1 MRFERVELDGFGRF
15 HQAAWALGEGLTVI
29 RGDNEAGK
37 TTFLNAVRALL
48 FGFEATRDG
57 RTWYPAF
64 AGGRRGGRLVLRTAA
79 GERWVVERH
88 GERGGGGTLVV
99 RAPNG
104 SQGGQETLDRLL
116 RGADKD
122 LFNNIFAFGLGELQ
136 NFHSLSTEGVRGRI
150 YGASAGLGGSSA
162 VDLEQELRAQ
172 LRESFVPSG
181 SKPPLNELLARIEQV
196 RAEIADLAHQPA
208 EHAAAHRERN
218 ELMARSEE
226 LRGRIRVLRERVLRL
241 GRIEEAGPIAAELML
256 LETDLAAGDATLDD
270 LPTDAVAILDRL
282 LGELEAARA
291 RLASIDE
298 QLAETRSERARTQ
311 PDDGVLGLADEV
323 TAVLEERTARAA
335 AEGRRGDLEAARSRS
350 AATVAEQLS
359 RVGGWDE
366 ARLVAIDDSI
376 PAVEA
381 TRSHERTLDSAGKLA
396 REAEARHRA
405 AADELERR
413 EREGGAEETLDDA
426 AIEARAGA
434 LRSLEALR
442 IQRATAEALAQ
453 RGDRAGLRLGP
464 AGLTAL
470 ALLVV
475 AGGAL
480 IGTFAGATLMGLLAG
495 ILLAAIAVAVLATT
509 GRGGP
514 AVGKG
519 ADLEQLDDERR
530 RLLASL
536 SLAPDA
542 TDDDVHRV
550 ADTAATE
557 RARRS
562 MADEWRATLA
572 ARRAEVDQRSI
583 DAAAAADA
591 ADAAQSD
598 WDAWLVSHGLVAGTS
613 PDAARQVMAAAGIAR
628 RAAAE
633 RDRLAAEL
641 ARLDAADAAFAQR
654 ADRLLSELGME
665 PSADG
670 PRRHALLAGVGARL
684 DEARA
689 AQRRAAELDA
699 TIAQLTTRRGPLA
712 TEVAE
717 REAAVSAHLDGLG
730 CTDADA
736 LRRRATEATAR
747 AELHGRAREV
757 RERLAGI
764 AGSLDAIP
772 ALLEESAGA
781 DPAALEAARA
791 DAADELSRVE
801 AEERGTLTRV
811 GALEDR
817 IRQLEAAEE
826 IGMKR
831 QELAVLE
838 GRASAMAR
846 AWAVK
851 ALTLRLLEETRA
863 RYERERQPDV
873 VRAAESHFERI
884 TGGRYSRIIT
894 APGEATVRT
903 ESDGG
908 GAKATEELSRGT
920 AEQLYLAL
928 RFGLIEEFARH
939 AEPLPVVMDDILV
952 NFDPDRADRAAD
964 ALHALA
970 ERHQVL
976 FFTCHPRTVELL
988 DPTGASTVSL
998 DATAS
1003 IEPVHA

>member
-1 MRFERVELDGFGRF
+1 MRFERIELDGFGRF
-15 HQAAWALGEGLTVI
+15 HEAAWTLPDGLTVI

-57 RTWYPAF
+57 RTWYPAL
-64 AGGRRGGRLVLRTAA
+64 AGGRRGGRLVLRTAD

-162 VDLEQELRAQ
+162 VDLEQELRGQ

-181 SKPPLNELLARIEQV
+181 SKPPLNELLARIEQL

-218 ELMARSEE
+218 ELLARGEE
-226 LRGRIRVLRERVLRL
+226 LRGRIRALREQVNRL
-241 GRIEEAGPIAAELML
+241 GRIEAAGPVAAELAL
-256 LETDLAAGDATLDD
+256 LDADLAGGDPTLDEV
-270 LPTDAVAILDRL
+270 PSDAVAILDRL
-282 LGELEAARA
+282 LGELAAARA
-291 RLASIDE
+291 RLTSIDE

-311 PDDGVLGLADEV
+311 PDEGLLGRADEV
-323 TAVLEERTARAA
+323 TALLEERAARASA
-335 AEGRRGDLEAARSRS
+335 DGRRGDLEAAHARS
-350 AATVAEQLS
+350 AAMVAEQLT

-366 ARLVAIDDSI
+366 ARLVTIDDSI
-376 PAVEA
+376 PAVET
-381 TRSHERTLDSAGKLA
+381 TRSHERALDTASRLA

-413 EREGGAEETLDDA
+413 EREGGPDEALDDET
-426 AIEARAGA
+426 IEARASM

-442 IQRATAEALAQ
+442 IQRATAEALAG
-453 RGDRAGLRLGP
+453 RGDAGRLELGP
-464 AGLTAL
+464 VLFAAL
-470 ALLVV
+470 ALVV
-475 AGGAL
+475 AAGAL
-480 IGTFAGATLMGLLAG
+480 IGAVAGATLPGLLAG
-495 ILLAAIAVAVLATT
+495 IALAAAVAVLAIARRPGTAA
-509 GRGGP
+509 GQGP
-514 AVGKG
+514 
-519 ADLEQLDDERR
+519 DLERLDAERR

-542 TDDDVHRV
+542 TDDDVRRV
-550 ADTAATE
+550 ADAVATE

-562 MADEWRATLA
+562 MADEWRSTLA
-572 ARRAEVDQRSI
+572 ARRAEVDQRAKE
-583 DAAAAADA
+583 AAAAAEA
-591 ADAAQSD
+591 AHTTQSE
-598 WDAWLVSHGLVAGTS
+598 WAAWLLSHGLVAGTS

-641 ARLDAADAAFAQR
+641 AELDAADAAFAQR
-654 ADRLLSELGME
+654 ADRLLSDLGIE
-665 PSADG
+665 PSPDG
-670 PRRHALLAGVGARL
+670 PRRHALLANLGARL

-689 AQRRAAELDA
+689 AQKRAAQLDV
-699 TIAQLTTRRGPLA
+699 TITQLAARREPLA
-712 TEVAE
+712 AEVAE
-717 REAAVSAHLDGLG
+717 REVAVARHLESLD
-730 CTDADA
+730 CADADA
-736 LRRRATEATAR
+736 LRRRATEAAAR
-747 AELHGRAREV
+747 AELRGRAREV

-772 ALLEESAGA
+772 ALVEESAGA
-781 DPAALEAARA
+781 DPATLEAARA

-801 AEERGTLTRV
+801 QEERDTLTGI

-846 AWAVK
+846 EWAVK
-851 ALTLRLLEETRA
+851 ALALRLLEETRA

-894 APGEATVRT
+894 APGEATVRI
-903 ESDGG
+903 ESEGG
-908 GAKATEELSRGT
+908 TAKVTEELSRGT

-976 FFTCHPRTVELL
+976 FFTCHPRTAELL
-988 DPTGASTVSL
+988 DPSGASTVSL